1 MQKQALVKVVESHST
16 RMTVAV
22 IKISASSYM
31 IACDTYNV
39 AITTS
44 DPRNCAYKLAE
55 KGMHAPTAED
65 VQDAINAMLD
75 AHALK

>member
-1 MQKQALVKVVESHST
+1 MQKQALVKVVESHGT
-16 RMTVAV
+16 RMNVAV
-22 IKISASSYM
+22 IKISANNYM

-44 DPRNCAYKLAE
+44 NPRNCAYKLVE

-65 VQDAINAMLD
+65 VQNAINAMLEVD
-75 AHALK
+75 SQ